1 MTRRQHAVLL
11 SAVGALCLVAGALS
25 PAVREVAL
33 VVGVF
38 FVLLAVGVTV
48 WDPRGGH

>member
-1 MTRRQHAVLL
+1 
-11 SAVGALCLVAGALS
+11 
-25 PAVREVAL
+25 VAL

>member
-11 SAVGALCLVAGALS
+11 TAIGGICFLAGVLL
-25 PAVREVAL
+25 PAVRELAI

-38 FVLLAVGVTV
+38 FVLFAVGVTV